1 MLKRNAQGE
10 KRILNKEKNMK
21 RIFKL
26 GIAILSFCIVFTF
39 FAAAE
44 KPITVFLDEEEV
56 IFDVEPQI
64 INGRTLVP
72 LRAIFEKLGATV
84 EWNGETRTASA
95 IKDSTIVRITIDEPY
110 MTVNG
115 EKTELDTPA
124 TIIGSRTLV
133 PLRAISSAFGCKVG
147 WYGENREISLIFD
160 FDNVKMVYSDKGSVS
175 VPENTVC
182 AMGDEGWFTDEAL
195 SKKGEHY
202 VTEHV
207 CRHCKK
213 TILTLTEKEIAASS
227 LAKYFHSAYY
237 FNTNAER
244 IEVYIALTKN
254 KVSVSKD
261 SICIPL
267 AVKLSIT
274 NDDGMTVY
282 EKEYVVESEDFDSYS
297 VSYSTTYKKEFR
309 MLIPIYDIASGS
321 VKNGTLNLSAENPY
335 VSFSFS
341 KRIEGQLP

>member
-1 MLKRNAQGE
+1 
-10 KRILNKEKNMK
+10 MK

-26 GIAILSFCIVFTF
+26 SLAILSFCIVFTF

-56 IFDVEPQI
+56 VFDVAPQI
-64 INGRTLVP
+64 INGRTMVP
-72 LRAIFEKLGATV
+72 LRAIFEKLGAVV

-115 EKTELDTPA
+115 EKTALDSPA
-124 TIIGSRTLV
+124 AIVNSRTLV

-160 FDNVKMVYSDKGSVS
+160 VDNVKMVYSEKGSIS

-182 AMGDEGWFTDEAL
+182 AMGDEGWFTDEAMTE
-195 SKKGEHY
+195 KGEHS
-202 VTEHV
+202 VAEHV
-207 CRHCKK
+207 CRCCKK
-213 TILTLTEKEIAASS
+213 TILKLSEKEIAASQS
-227 LAKYFHSAYY
+227 AKYFHNAYY

-244 IEVYIALTKN
+244 MEVYIAFTEKQ
-254 KVSVSKD
+254 VSVSKD

-267 AVKLSIT
+267 VVNLSVI
-274 NDDGMTVY
+274 NDSGKTVY
-282 EKEYVVESEDFDSYS
+282 EKKYVVESEDFDSYS
-297 VSYSTTYKKEFR
+297 VSYSTAFKKEFR
-309 MLIPIYDIASGS
+309 ILIPINDITADS
-321 VKNGTLNLSAENPY
+321 VKSGTLNLSAENPY

-341 KRIEGQLP
+341 KRIEDELPVK